1 MLTQVFCLFIEDADL
16 LFLKSSFLVA
26 NKHREAISDWYAEFE
41 AASSIAYWA
50 LASLM
55 SCRQHLILFILVTE
69 VYYFGICYLW
79 ASLYLTASISDGVVM
94 ALILLVLAACESAF
108 GLCLSIILY
117 KYDHALDFFDDYNS
131 LTN

>member
-1 MLTQVFCLFIEDADL
+1 MTMNFFWIFIEDADL
-16 LFLKSSFLVA
+16 FFLKSSFAVA
-26 NKHREAISDWYAEFE
+26 NKHREALSDWYAEFE
-41 AASSIAYWA
+41 AASSISYWA

-69 VYYFGICYLW
+69 VYYFGVCYLW
-79 ASLYLTASISDGVVM
+79 ASLYLTVSVFDGVIM

-117 KYDHALDFFDDYNS
+117 KYDHALDFFDDYNT